1 MPIRAVLMIA
11 FCAAVFLLP
20 ASGIQ
25 CAQDAVGVSIIPQPM
40 IVHKGQGVFTINSDT
55 KLYSIAEHK
64 PAADYL
70 GRLLG
75 LEVKVIF
82 IPWPECTQAEV
93 ACAIKGYDPSNPLLK
108 IPVDLSLERGDPLP
122 QNAIIIADEAM
133 KGPSREWYNLEVAPE
148 RIVISAGIPQGA
160 FYGIQTLRQIAL
172 QDQGGVQWS
181 FPGISIHDRPRF
193 KWRGLMIDVA
203 RHFQPKEEIFKII
216 DAMAM
221 FKLNTLHMHLVDD
234 QGWRLE
240 IDAFPQLTKI
250 GSKREASG
258 KFDLCMSPAGDAH
271 QGFYTR
277 DDMRAIIA
285 YAAERFITVVP
296 EIELPGHATAAIASV
311 KGLSCLNKRFKVS
324 NCWGVHPDIFCAGEE
339 KVFEFLEKVLAEVA
353 ELFPGPY
360 IHIGGDEAPKDRWKA
375 CPKCQKR
382 IKDEGLKDEHELQSW
397 FISRIEKRVNALG
410 KQIIGWDEILEGGLP
425 PRAAVMSWRGMQGG
439 TDAAMQ
445 GHDVVMSPTSH
456 CYLDYRQS
464 AQPEPNAVGPVTT
477 LEKTYSFEPV
487 PEGLAAEAAK
497 HIMGV
502 QGNLWTEHIATPE
515 HLQYMAFPR
524 ALAIAE
530 VAWSAGTA
538 RDWAGFSRR
547 LPAAL
552 ALLKRMGVNYRQPLE
567 GELAK

>member
-1 MPIRAVLMIA
+1 MRKTMLLLWCAMLAASCAHAEISVVPRPASVQVCKGEFVFSGDTAVTTDPALDAAARAVAQLIPPSSPKREKPVDEGIHIERVKAPDLGAEGYILDISPGKIRIRAQE
-11 FCAAVFLLP
+11 AA
-20 ASGIQ
+20 
-25 CAQDAVGVSIIPQPM
+25 
-40 IVHKGQGVFTINSDT
+40 
-55 KLYSIAEHK
+55 
-64 PAADYL
+64 
-70 GRLLG
+70 
-75 LEVKVIF
+75 
-82 IPWPECTQAEV
+82 
-93 ACAIKGYDPSNPLLK
+93 
-108 IPVDLSLERGDPLP
+108 
-122 QNAIIIADEAM
+122 
-133 KGPSREWYNLEVAPE
+133 
-148 RIVISAGIPQGA
+148 GA
-160 FYGIQTLRQIAL
+160 FYAAQTLRQLAAQSRAIPCGTIR
-172 QDQGGVQWS
+172 DM
-181 FPGISIHDRPRF
+181 PRF

-216 DAMAM
+216 DAMAL
-221 FKLNTLHMHLVDD
+221 FKMNTLHMHLVDD

-271 QGFYTR
+271 QGFYTK
-277 DDMRAIIA
+277 DDMHAIIA

-296 EIELPGHATAAIASV
+296 EIELPGHATAAIASI

-397 FISRIEKRVNALG
+397 FISRIEKHVNALG

-445 GHDVVMSPTSH
+445 GHAVVMSPTSH

-487 PEGLAAEAAK
+487 PEGLPAEAAK

-530 VAWSAGTA
+530 AGWSPVTA

-552 ALLKRMGVNYRQPLE
+552 ALLKSMGVNYREPRE